1 MLNSMDGKRLLG
13 TLRSTTVPTTKQNHR
28 RKKGGGEKE
37 DDDEAIYSV
46 YILMMQ
52 WKGELHLIGSIA
64 NKYACLPS

>member
-1 MLNSMDGKRLLG
+1 MDGKRLLG

-52 WKGELHLIGSIA
+52 WKGGVAPYRIDR
-64 NKYACLPS
+64 